1 MECPFR
7 CSERTFRTTERAFR
21 TLERTFRTTERR
33 FLLDLKGIF
42 LPIKQ
47 KLFLVSVDVGTRQ
60 LLKKRARPC
69 RRTL

>member
-33 FLLDLKGIF
+33 FLLAVIIGGTAPSPYPHRKNFF
-42 LPIKQ
+42 L
-47 KLFLVSVDVGTRQ
+47 LVWVRRG
-60 LLKKRARPC
+60 
-69 RRTL
+69 RRTSY